1 MSVIKGMAGCDKFA
15 ILGNG
20 TKISY
25 VSEGEG
31 SHVTL
36 LLPGALGTARTDFT
50 PQIDQLNSRGKL
62 KMVVW
67 DPPGYGSSRPPSRT
81 WPKSPNHF
89 YSRDADVAV
98 DLMSSIGEER
108 FSVLG
113 WSDGAITA
121 MMIAGR

>member
-1 MSVIKGMAGCDKFA
+1 MAGHDKNVV
-15 ILGNG
+15 LDDG

-25 VSEGEG
+25 VIEGMG
-31 SHVTL
+31 VHTTL

-50 PQIDQLNSRGKL
+50 PQIERLNSQSQLKL
-62 KMVVW
+62 IVW
-67 DPPGYGSSRPPSRT
+67 DPPGYGSSRPPDRT

-98 DLMSSIGEER
+98 DFMNKIGEEK
-108 FSVLG
+108 FSVVG

-121 MMIAGR
+121 LIIAGR